1 MPQVGQARGSEP
13 SGLSGKRC
21 GPRTRSSA
29 VRTSLI
35 RNSDFSAPE
44 VRFLGVLPED
54 NFKYAFRDG
63 LAALIKTGEVYD
75 PANDPNGLEWERDI
89 GLIVV
94 RPLPVYMSEG

>member
-1 MPQVGQARGSEP
+1 MPIE
-13 SGLSGKRC
+13 LSKSPYAVAIKKVLVDMDNKGGAD
-21 GPRTRSSA
+21 GPPITRDDLRDA
-29 VRTSLI
+29 CRM
-35 RNSDFSAPE
+35 
-44 VRFLGVLPED
+44 LGVLPED